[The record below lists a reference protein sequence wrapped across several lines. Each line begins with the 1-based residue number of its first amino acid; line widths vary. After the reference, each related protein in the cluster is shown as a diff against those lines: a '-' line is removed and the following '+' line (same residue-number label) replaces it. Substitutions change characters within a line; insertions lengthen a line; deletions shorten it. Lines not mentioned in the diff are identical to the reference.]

1 MNLKPLL
8 IIGFMQVLP
17 FPIYPQEARE
27 TKKEVFSADTEQK
40 TELVLHFR
48 FDRSMVDYGYR
59 DNNRILAAMHK
70 IFADSLCVSRIDSVC
85 IQAFSSPE
93 GDADYNR
100 RLALRRAQAVKGYL
114 VWKYPGLNQYRIR
127 TSAQAESWDALRD
140 VALNDTL
147 LPCRDEIL
155 QILKLNTGE
164 KRKEALLKKL
174 NTGIPYRH
182 ISQWILP
189 ELRNASIC
197 TVYMRPLRHAQ
208 QGSRLVADAQGN
220 NGKEYQKADGTEIT
234 DDTEVVNGV
243 RVAKGNDTNA
253 NGTEVI
259 NGVRVTKGN
268 VANANG
274 TEVINGVRVAKGDV
288 ANVNGT
294 EVINGVRVAKGN
306 DTNANGTE
314 VINGVRVTKDN
325 DTNAN
330 GTETVNG
337 VNVAKG
343 NVTNANGTETVNG
356 VNAAKGN
363 DTNANGTEVING
375 VRVAK
380 GNDTN
385 PDGTKNISGVRVA
398 KGNDTNANGTELTD
412 NTAITGSTQV
422 TGNAQTTGSANAI
435 APGKSRRRPLFA
447 VKTNLLFDAALMPN
461 IELEVP
467 IGKRWSLNGEYM
479 FPWWLINDDRY
490 CLQILMGGLEVR
502 YRPGKRS
509 GRDVLTGHFI
519 GLYAGGGKYD
529 LQWAKN
535 GYQGEFFIA
544 AGVSYGYAHSIARNL
559 RLEYNIGIGMLRT
572 DYRHYH
578 SRDNHRTLLWQENG
592 EYTWLGPTKLK
603 ISLVWLITGKNKK

>member
-17 FPIYPQEARE
+17 FPIYSQEARE

-220 NGKEYQKADGTEIT
+220 NMKEYQKADGAEIT

-243 RVAKGNDTNA
+243 RVEKGNDTNA

-274 TEVINGVRVAKGDV
+274 TEVINGVRV
-288 ANVNGT
+288 
-294 EVINGVRVAKGN
+294 
-306 DTNANGTE
+306 
-314 VINGVRVTKDN
+314 TKD
-325 DTNAN
+325 
-330 GTETVNG
+330 
-337 VNVAKG
+337 
-343 NVTNANGTETVNG
+343 
-356 VNAAKGN
+356 N

-385 PDGTKNISGVRVA
+385 PDGTEVINDVRVTKGNVANANGTEVINGVRVTKGNDTNANGTEVINGVRVANGNDTNANGTEVINGVRVA

-412 NTAITGSTQV
+412 NTEITGSTKV

-435 APGKSRRRPLFA
+435 APGKSRRHPLFA

-509 GRDVLTGHFI
+509 GRDVLTGHFL

-529 LQWAKN
+529 LQWDKN